1 MSIHIHG
8 SGETADSLRN
18 ILDEYY
24 EENPE
29 LTVNWGTNKTF
40 DKHEKVLNKN
50 LILNKAEELIKFRE
64 RGIRT
69 PQIYFDIGKV
79 PVRFSIL
86 KRDKEH
92 SQGSDIVYIKSVYEK
107 PVKGDY
113 YTRYI
118 NKIAEYRVHVL
129 GNKIVSISQKMP
141 RNIKSTII
149 WSLKNGWYHVEYGKK
164 WFQKLQYYRLARLGK
179 KAVKTLGYDFG
190 AVDIIMD
197 KYFRLYVLEV
207 NSAPGLIERRARLY
221 AEYFRA
227 IPKNGRVE
235 NECKI

>member
-1 MSIHIHG
+1 MSIRIQG
-8 SGETADSLRN
+8 SGETANLLRN
-18 ILDEYY
+18 ILDEHYK
-24 EENPE
+24 ENPE
-29 LTVNWGTNKTF
+29 LVVNWGTDKVF
-40 DKHEKVLNKN
+40 DKHEKVLNRN
-50 LILNKAEELIKFRE
+50 LILNKEEELIKFRE

-69 PQIYFDIGKV
+69 PQIYFDICKV
-79 PVRFSIL
+79 PVCFSIL

-92 SQGSDIVYIKSVYEK
+92 SQGRDIVYIKSVYEK
-107 PVKGDY
+107 PAKGDY

-118 NKIAEYRVHVL
+118 DKIAEYRVHVL

-141 RNIKSTII
+141 RNVKSTII
-149 WSLKNGWYHVEYGKK
+149 WSLNNGWYHVEYGEK

-221 AEYFRA
+221 AEYFKTML
-227 IPKNGRVE
+227 IGEVIK